1 LKKYGSLKKAIEEL
15 NQKLIMLQ
23 SQNKQIESID
33 SLNKSDLLEM
43 WQMQESTI
51 LAILVEV
58 ARGEKVEFDRLMTAM
73 IETINLARSPDA
85 SNMLKKGIDMIQASA
100 KDSELTP
107 VKSGGNIPPD
117 KSGQLILPK
126 KEMSQ

>member
-1 LKKYGSLKKAIEEL
+1 
-15 NQKLIMLQ
+15 MP
-23 SQNKQIESID
+23 
-33 SLNKSDLLEM
+33 
-43 WQMQESTI
+43 QMQESTI

-58 ARGEKVEFDRLMTAM
+58 ARGENVKFDRLMTA
-73 IETINLARSPDA
+73 IVETINLAGSQDA
-85 SNMLKKGIDMIQASA
+85 PNMLKKAIDMIQASA
-100 KDSELTP
+100 KHSQLTP